1 MSGYRRNFRPRRY
14 WDEDYEPVHYNES
27 IGSFNNTGSG
37 QQNVSGLKN
46 TGYMAGDGNGSHN
59 RNHFGDVM
67 NNNGYVNSGTQNIGV
82 LSTTLV
88 VLMVMATEPWS
99 LVALI
104 AQRILSGFKV
114 RSDIE
119 IGARALIKL

>member
-14 WDEDYEPVHYNES
+14 WDEDYEPVHHNES

-67 NNNGYVNSGTQNIGV
+67 NNSGYVNSGTQNIEGLV
-82 LSTTLV
+82 NNTGSVNGNGNGAMVFGGFDSSTNTK
-88 VLMVMATEPWS
+88 W
-99 LVALI
+99 
-104 AQRILSGFKV
+104 F
-114 RSDIE
+114 
-119 IGARALIKL
+119 